1 MCNES
6 RDGPSRMSAS
16 ALQTLRELYPQR
28 YALRPDEVAHVLRGQ
43 STRGVVQRVR
53 EGMQSGR
60 YPGARKIDGLIQ
72 MPLEALAEILDPAP
86 APQPVA
92 SIITPSSS
100 RRRSAIGPRLGFVRA
115 AGFWEQ
121 VMGGIGEQELA
132 DELGEV
138 AAKVLK
144 ELRYVEAKA
153 RAEQARNELH
163 SNSGQ

>member
-1 MCNES
+1 
-6 RDGPSRMSAS
+6 MSAS

-28 YALRPDEVAHVLRGQ
+28 YALRPEEVAYVLRGQ

-86 APQPVA
+86 TPQPVTPT
-92 SIITPSSS
+92 ITSSSS

-115 AGFWEQ
+115 ATFWEQ
-121 VMGGIGEQELA
+121 VMGALGEQELA
-132 DELGEV
+132 GELGEV
-138 AAKVLK
+138 AAEVLN
-144 ELRYVEAKA
+144 ELRYEEAKA
-153 RAEQARNELH
+153 KAERVRHELIKD
-163 SNSGQ
+163 QCWPI

>member
-1 MCNES
+1 M
-6 RDGPSRMSAS
+6 
-16 ALQTLRELYPQR
+16 
-28 YALRPDEVAHVLRGQ
+28 
-43 STRGVVQRVR
+43 R

-72 MPLEALAEILDPAP
+72 MPIEALAEILDPAP

-92 SIITPSSS
+92 PIITPSSS

-138 AAKVLK
+138 AAKVLN

>member
-1 MCNES
+1 
-6 RDGPSRMSAS
+6 MSAS

-53 EGMQSGR
+53 QGMQSGR

-92 SIITPSSS
+92 PIITPSSS
-100 RRRSAIGPRLGFVRA
+100 RRRSAIGPRLSFVRA
-115 AGFWEQ
+115 AGFWER
-121 VMGGIGEQELA
+121 VMGAIGEQELA

-138 AAKVLK
+138 AAKVLH
-144 ELRYVEAKA
+144 ELRYEEAEA
-153 RAEQARNELH
+153 RSRAQRNELMR
-163 SNSGQ
+163 

>member
-1 MCNES
+1 
-6 RDGPSRMSAS
+6 MSAS

-28 YALRPDEVAHVLRGQ
+28 YALRPEEVAHVLRGQ

-86 APQPVA
+86 APQPIVP
-92 SIITPSSS
+92 IIAPSSS

-115 AGFWEQ
+115 AGFWQQ
-121 VMGGIGEQELA
+121 VMGAIGEQELA

-138 AAKVLK
+138 VARVLR
-144 ELRYVEAKA
+144 ELRYENAKSKA
-153 RAEQARNELH
+153 SRERNDLYGLH
-163 SNSGQ
+163 VLKRSDL

>member
-1 MCNES
+1 
-6 RDGPSRMSAS
+6 MSAS

-28 YALRPDEVAHVLRGQ
+28 YALRPEEVAHVLRGQ

-92 SIITPSSS
+92 PTITSSSS

-115 AGFWEQ
+115 ASFWEQ
-121 VMGGIGEQELA
+121 VMGAIGERELA

-138 AAKVLK
+138 AAKVLR
-144 ELRYVEAKA
+144 ELRYEEAKA
-153 RAEQARNELH
+153 KADLVKRALIKD
-163 SNSGQ
+163 

>member
-1 MCNES
+1 
-6 RDGPSRMSAS
+6 MSAS

-28 YALRPDEVAHVLRGQ
+28 YALRPEEVAHVLRGQ

-86 APQPVA
+86 SPQPIVPT
-92 SIITPSSS
+92 ITPSTS
-100 RRRSAIGPRLGFVRA
+100 RRRSAIGPRLSFVRS

-121 VMGGIGEQELA
+121 VMGAIGEQELA

-138 AAKVLK
+138 AAKVLR
-144 ELRYVEAKA
+144 ELRYEEA
-153 RAEQARNELH
+153 RARANWEFEALRAE
-163 SNSGQ
+163 S

>member
-1 MCNES
+1 
-6 RDGPSRMSAS
+6 MSAS
-16 ALQTLRELYPQR
+16 ALQTLRELYPHR
-28 YALRPDEVAHVLRGQ
+28 YALRPEEVAHVLRGQ

-92 SIITPSSS
+92 PIITPSSS

-115 AGFWEQ
+115 AGFWEH
-121 VMGGIGEQELA
+121 VMGAIGEAELA
-132 DELGEV
+132 VELAEV
-138 AAKVLK
+138 ATRVLG
-144 ELRYVEAKA
+144 ELRYDEARG
-153 RAEQARNELH
+153 RADRHKRALLE
-163 SNSGQ
+163 SSGQGS

>member
-1 MCNES
+1 M
-6 RDGPSRMSAS
+6 
-16 ALQTLRELYPQR
+16 
-28 YALRPDEVAHVLRGQ
+28 LRGQ

-86 APQPVA
+86 SPQPIVPT
-92 SIITPSSS
+92 ITPSTS
-100 RRRSAIGPRLGFVRA
+100 RRRSAIGPRLSFVRS

-121 VMGGIGEQELA
+121 VMGAIGEQELA

-138 AAKVLK
+138 AAKVLR
-144 ELRYVEAKA
+144 ELRYEEA
-153 RAEQARNELH
+153 RARANWEFEALRAE
-163 SNSGQ
+163 S